1 MLKTVS
7 GAAAIVLALVSASIA
22 SAQTTLPPARTM
34 APLPMMNGAH
44 GHLPNKNC
52 TSAAN
57 FVVWLMPSTK
67 TYYRKGQTPFGK
79 GAGRYV
85 CRRQAIASGARLG
98 AGSAALPVVKTMAPR
113 PMGSAVPMPM
123 SSPMPN
129 SSMRSMPMASPSA
142 SPRP

>member
-1 MLKTVS
+1 MFKTLS
-7 GAAAIVLALVSASIA
+7 GAAAIVLVVASASIA
-22 SAQTTLPPARTM
+22 SAQTAPPVRTM
-34 APLPMMNGAH
+34 APLPMMGGAH
-44 GHLPNKNC
+44 GHRPNTNC

-113 PMGSAVPMPM
+113 PMGSAMPMPM
-123 SSPMPN
+123 SSP
-129 SSMRSMPMASPSA
+129 